1 MLITELITIYT
12 DKDDYN
18 HIEHYEK
25 GIVTAYSW
33 DDLNGVGVTEKMN
46 KEIAESQWHIED
58 DWKKYDGDLNYG
70 KDLWVMPK
78 DMLDEYPCEKVIVG
92 VTGRL
97 WGISEP
103 HQKQYTELITVEYTN
118 AMDRKPIEW
127 GAFYLR
133 TVLGESWYS
142 LNGLSDSGERRKM
155 KEIETSEMSN
165 EELASL
171 HAELVE
177 AKREIEGKL
186 NPIKVALLRRMD
198 ETGGDALPVE
208 GFNVSRKMTWQYDPK
223 SLMASLYGEDRLIS
237 DEELAKLIKQI
248 PAMMKVDGMTA
259 RSLVN
264 KYGLGSKVHE
274 AIERNRDGKSVIL
287 KVERSDQ

>member
-1 MLITELITIYT
+1 
-12 DKDDYN
+12 
-18 HIEHYEK
+18 
-25 GIVTAYSW
+25 
-33 DDLNGVGVTEKMN
+33 
-46 KEIAESQWHIED
+46 
-58 DWKKYDGDLNYG
+58 
-70 KDLWVMPK
+70 
-78 DMLDEYPCEKVIVG
+78 
-92 VTGRL
+92 
-97 WGISEP
+97 
-103 HQKQYTELITVEYTN
+103 
-118 AMDRKPIEW
+118 
-127 GAFYLR
+127 
-133 TVLGESWYS
+133 
-142 LNGLSDSGERRKM
+142 
-155 KEIETSEMSN
+155 MSN

-274 AIERNRDGKSVIL
+274 AIERNRNG
-287 KVERSDQ
+287 